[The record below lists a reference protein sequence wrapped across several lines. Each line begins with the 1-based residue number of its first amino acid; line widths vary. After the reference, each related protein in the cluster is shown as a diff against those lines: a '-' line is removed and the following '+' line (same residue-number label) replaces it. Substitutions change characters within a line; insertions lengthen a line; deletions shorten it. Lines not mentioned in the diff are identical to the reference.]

1 MRAVCLIF
9 PSMVACMR
17 LCVCVCLR
25 KKECVGAHLYM
36 CMIEIPQSVKKV
48 TEEWVQERQTA
59 KQHQISY
66 FHSWAARRGKKKQSG
81 PTFSTP
87 AYTLKGL
94 V

>member
-1 MRAVCLIF
+1 
-9 PSMVACMR
+9 MVACVR

-48 TEEWVQERQTA
+48 EWVQERQTA